1 MLLAGG
7 HITFVTSNPL
17 NSAAIIDAGDCA
29 GALGGSMK
37 LKLDRVISIATLLTS
52 LTALFLVMKKP
63 TPVAPPPVPRAV
75 VAANAESFQNKI
87 EQLQQAQAQGQSG
100 TEVRLNAQEVSAAI
114 AQAAGALSSEPGSG
128 AASHGDAG
136 PGGSSDV
143 LSGDLGPGS
152 PDIKNYQVNFEG
164 DLVKG
169 QFLTRVA
176 GKDVWI
182 TLEGHLGSKDGYATF
197 EPTKFKVG
205 DLSVP
210 VSLVNDQLQKKLLE
224 QRDQL
229 KLPDSVGGLKVEN
242 GEVVVTNK

>member
-1 MLLAGG
+1 
-7 HITFVTSNPL
+7 
-17 NSAAIIDAGDCA
+17 
-29 GALGGSMK
+29 MK
-37 LKLDRVISIATLLTS
+37 LKLDRVVSIATLLTS
-52 LTALFLVMKKP
+52 LTALFLVMRKP
-63 TPVAPPPVPRAV
+63 APVAPVPRAV

-87 EQLQQAQAQGQSG
+87 QQLQQAQAQGQSG
-100 TEVRLNAQEVSAAI
+100 TEVRLNAQEISAAM
-114 AQAAGALSSEPGSG
+114 AQAAGALSAEPGSRVASQG
-128 AASHGDAG
+128 DAASS
-136 PGGSSDV
+136 GGSSNV

-152 PDIKNYQVNFEG
+152 PDIKNYQVNLEG

-197 EPTKFKVG
+197 DPTKFKVG
-205 DLSVP
+205 DLSIP
-210 VSLVNDQLQKKLLE
+210 ISLVNDQLQKKLLE

>member
-1 MLLAGG
+1 MTFVMSNPTIQRLSLAEGLCWGAGG
-7 HITFVTSNPL
+7 Y
-17 NSAAIIDAGDCA
+17 
-29 GALGGSMK
+29 SMK

-114 AQAAGALSSEPGSG
+114 AQAAGALSAEPGSR
-128 AASHGDAG
+128 AATQSDAG
-136 PGGSSDV
+136 SSGGSPDV
-143 LSGDLGPGS
+143 LSGELGPGS
-152 PDIKNYQVNFEG
+152 PDIKNYQVNYEG

-197 EPTKFKVG
+197 DPTKFKVG
-205 DLSVP
+205 DLSIP
-210 VSLVNDQLQKKLLE
+210 VSLVNDQLQKKLVE

>member
-1 MLLAGG
+1 
-7 HITFVTSNPL
+7 
-17 NSAAIIDAGDCA
+17 
-29 GALGGSMK
+29 MK
-37 LKLDRVISIATLLTS
+37 LKLDRVISIATLLAS

-63 TPVAPPPVPRAV
+63 SPVAPPRVPPAV
-75 VAANAESFQNKI
+75 VSANAQSFQDKI

-100 TEVRLNAQEVSAAI
+100 AEVRLNAQEVSAAI
-114 AQAAGALSSEPGSG
+114 AQASGALSAEPGSR
-128 AASHGDAG
+128 AASQGDAG
-136 PGGSSDV
+136 SAGGSSNV
-143 LSGDLGPGS
+143 LSGDLGPGD
-152 PDIKNYQVNFEG
+152 PDIKDYQVNFEG

-176 GKDVWI
+176 GKNVWI

-205 DLSVP
+205 DLSIP

-224 QRDQL
+224 QRDQM